1 MAGERS
7 IVVGV
12 DGSRTSDAALRWGA
26 WEARHWRRPL
36 RVVHAMG
43 LARYAAEAA
52 VPRLGL
58 AEAEATGQRIVSE
71 ATRQAQKEAP
81 DVSVDGAVHVEES
94 AAEALLRQG
103 AGAEMLVLGSR
114 GRGGFGSCCSA
125 RPRIRSP
132 GTHRV
137 RWSSSVAPA
146 TRGATARSSSASTG
160 RPSRSRR

>member
-114 GRGGFGSCCSA
+114 GRGGFGELLLGSTAHTVA
-125 RPRIRSP
+125 RHAPCPLVVVR
-132 GTHRV
+132 GT
-137 RWSSSVAPA
+137 SDA
-146 TRGATARSSSASTG
+146 GATARSSSASTG